1 MSIIKNEIPILEFDT
16 DRTAVINPTHEKLDL
31 KLPKKCVF
39 AFLGEYISE
48 YARKAEAIKVSEFLS
63 MTKRYPIYVLRY
75 KGEEITLCEAP
86 VGSAAS
92 AQILDWLIG
101 YGVREIISAGS
112 CGALEKLP
120 ESTFL
125 VPCKALRDEGTSY
138 HYAVPSR
145 FMEISEKA
153 RKAIEETVIE
163 HGLKYR
169 EVITWS
175 TDGFFRE
182 TKEKVSYRKSEGCSV
197 VEMECAALAAVSTFR
212 GVTWG
217 MILYTADS
225 LADVDKYDE
234 RNWGGNAYEYALTLC
249 LDAVLKI

>member
-1 MSIIKNEIPILEFDT
+1 MSIVKNELPILEFDSEQS
-16 DRTAVINPTHEKLDL
+16 AVIDPTHERLAL
-31 KLPKKCVF
+31 NLPRKCVF
-39 AFLGEYISE
+39 AFLGDHIDE
-48 YARKAEAIKVSEFLS
+48 YARKNNAQKVAEFISA
-63 MTKRYPIYVLRY
+63 TKCYPIYITEH
-75 KGEEITLCEAP
+75 KGEEIVLCQAP
-86 VGSAAS
+86 VGAAPA

-112 CGALEKLP
+112 CGALDSFS

-138 HYAVPSR
+138 HYAAPSR
-145 FMEISEKA
+145 FMDISVTA
-153 RKAIEETVIE
+153 RKAIEETVLE
-163 HGLKYR
+163 HGMKYQ

-182 TKEKVSYRKSEGCSV
+182 TKEKVAYRKSEGCSV
-197 VEMECAALAAVSTFR
+197 VEMECSALAAVAAFR
-212 GVTWG
+212 GATWG

-249 LDAVLKI
+249 LDAVMKL

>member
-1 MSIIKNEIPILEFDT
+1 MAIIKNEIPILEFDT
-16 DRTAVINPTHEKLDL
+16 EKTAVINPTHEKLDL
-31 KLPKKCVF
+31 VLPRKCVF

-48 YARKAEAIKVSEFLS
+48 YASKADAVKASEFLS
-63 MTKRYPIYVLRY
+63 MTKRYPIYVLKY
-75 KGEEITLCEAP
+75 KGEEITLCQAP
-86 VGSAAS
+86 VGAAAS

-101 YGVREIISAGS
+101 YGAREIISAGS

-125 VPCKALRDEGTSY
+125 VPQKALRDEGTSY
-138 HYAVPSR
+138 HYAPPSR
-145 FMEISEKA
+145 FMEISERA
-153 RKAIEETVIE
+153 RKAIKEAVTQ
-163 HGLKYR
+163 HRMKYR
-169 EVITWS
+169 EVTTWS

-182 TKEKVSYRKSEGCSV
+182 TKEKVAYRKSEGCSV
-197 VEMECAALAAVSTFR
+197 VEMECAALAACAAFR
-212 GVTWG
+212 GVTFG

-249 LDAVLKI
+249 LDSVLKL